1 MDLVTLKKQTELFE
15 RETANQLTNKKLLKQ
30 QYSNQATELHKIE
43 RNINDIMLARDL
55 LERATDTAREKGC
68 KILTDTA
75 TSIVQMVFGSNYEL
89 KIKLAVRADVPVAD
103 VYFKKQIAHHDQLI
117 NIDNDGGGLRDI
129 VSLAFFISIASIVS
143 RNNNNGAIIAL
154 DEPTPAVSVGYAE
167 ETAKAI
173 TALLNYAHKQAIIIT
188 HEREFLP
195 QMIDKVYYVEQGVD
209 GVSKAT
215 EL

>member
-1 MDLVTLKKQTELFE
+1 MDLVTLKQEAGLLVNE
-15 RETANQLTNKKLLKQ
+15 ASNQLANKQILKQ
-30 QYSNQATELHKIE
+30 QYSQQTTDLKKIDHD
-43 RNINDIMLARDL
+43 INDIMLARDL

-75 TSIVQMVFGSNYEL
+75 TSIVQMVFGANYEL
-89 KIKLAVRADVPVAD
+89 KIKLAIRADVPVAD

-188 HEREFLP
+188 HEREYLP
-195 QMIDKVYYVEQGVD
+195 QMIDKVYYIEQGVD
-209 GVSKAT
+209 GISKAT

>member
-1 MDLVTLKKQTELFE
+1 MDLSTLKEQVDKLENKAST
-15 RETANQLTNKKLLKQ
+15 QLNARNMLMQQHKEQLLDLNKIDHDTK
-30 QYSNQATELHKIE
+30 
-43 RNINDIMLARDL
+43 DIMLARDL
-55 LERATDTAREKGC
+55 LEKATDTAREKGC

-75 TSIVQMVFGSNYEL
+75 TSIVQMVFGANYEL
-89 KIKLAVRADVPVAD
+89 KITLSVRAEVPVAD
-103 VYFKKQIAHHDQLI
+103 VYFKKQIAHKNQLI

-129 VSLAFFISIASIVS
+129 VSLAFFISIASVVS

-154 DEPTPAVSVGYAE
+154 DEPTPAVSAGYAE

-188 HEREFLP
+188 HEREYLP
-195 QMIDKVYYVEQGVD
+195 QMIDKVYYIEQGVD